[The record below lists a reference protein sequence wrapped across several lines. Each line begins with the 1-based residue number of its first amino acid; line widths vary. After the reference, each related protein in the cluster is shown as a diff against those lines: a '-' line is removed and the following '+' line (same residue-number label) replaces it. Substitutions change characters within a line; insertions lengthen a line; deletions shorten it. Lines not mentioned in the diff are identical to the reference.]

1 MAAQNVVVF
10 GFWQREEGNKIEL
23 VSFAKVLWGDRPTM
37 DKSIKGQWLSWKLT
51 WAGTWLTWLMDFTP
65 RTILWGMWGK
75 SDSTEVLNEAS
86 VFCKAKKALQLFDG
100 VGVGQFTSPAS
111 LA

>member
-23 VSFAKVLWGDRPTM
+23 VSFAKVLWGDCPTM
-37 DKSIKGQWLSWKLT
+37 DSYSYVLKDSGWVESLLELGHGSHGWWISHQELG
-51 WAGTWLTWLMDFTP
+51 A
-65 RTILWGMWGK
+65 IVWGMWGK
-75 SDSTEVLNEAS
+75 SDSTEVLNE
-86 VFCKAKKALQLFDG
+86 AKKALQLFDG